1 MPLEMTH
8 QLDGYEF
15 GTREHPVVILT
26 GGYDPGATDS
36 RTQDVE
42 NPVGDGNLFGQDW
55 LTAPEMAF
63 SMAVVRDTAEQA
75 HAALAELASAWRA
88 DKVRKSPGA
97 VSTLRFYRGGRWW
110 RVYGRPR
117 KFAARPKEFSKER
130 VQLVEAT
137 FKLMHPVLE
146 VDDGQPAS
154 TVTLQLVAGP
164 GDGGL
169 VLPADVPFDLEAGS
183 QARENYTSVA
193 GVLPPVFVVT
203 IKGPVS
209 GSLTDARV
217 YGPGWSFSIGQPIA
231 WDQTVRID
239 TRTQT
244 VTLNGS
250 QRPGLIGPRDRLTA
264 RLALGNQ
271 TIGFSGND
279 PTNSAT
285 ATVAWRAQQPL

>member
-117 KFAARPKEFSKER
+117 KFAARPKEFSQER

-137 FKLMHPVLE
+137 FKLALPVVE
-146 VDDGQPAS
+146 VDAGPNN
-154 TVTLQLVAGP
+154 TITLQLVAGP
-164 GDGGL
+164 ADGGL
-169 VLPADVPFDLEAGS
+169 VLPAEVPFLLQPSS
-183 QARENYTSVA
+183 QGRENYTTVKGSVPA
-193 GVLPPVFVVT
+193 AFALD

-209 GSLTDARV
+209 GALTNARV

-244 VTLNGS
+244 VTINGA

-271 TIGFSGND
+271 TIGFTGQD
-279 PTNSAT
+279 PTNTAT
-285 ATVAWRAQQPL
+285 ATLSWRDHLPI